1 MLFFT
6 AFIIQLST
14 SIRLDIFSTSH
25 TTITIMGWYFCFMA
39 SLIYILIGIHK
50 KKVILSAVLLALLFM
65 IYVSLRLVLTA
76 GDNFTVQSILI
87 SPRYGLLPLAVIG
100 AGSALFFDVI
110 KKHFHQSKTSDL
122 TIILLRSVALMI
134 PLPIM
139 FTCISFIQN
148 PVISIYYQPLT
159 DTTIILFSLMML
171 FIETL
176 WPSKK
181 PLYVLVIFGSSLTF
195 CVAVIA
201 LIGSTSVVAFWLFSM
216 ILFIWKSVY
225 KATFFGKLLIATTTI
240 IGIMFVINLPF
251 IQEIALGSRLM
262 PLLNGSFEVTSI
274 TSRYALMLTF
284 IDQFSIDPIFGNFK
298 ADEYIGLEPGS
309 YVHSIILSLFT
320 HSGIIGVFIFALMVL
335 IVTSYRLEKLDNFN
349 RLESIL
355 VIAFFGLG
363 SLYAFFSWPPFWF
376 FLGFLFIKPN
386 YLDFNR

>member
-1 MLFFT
+1 
-6 AFIIQLST
+6 
-14 SIRLDIFSTSH
+14 
-25 TTITIMGWYFCFMA
+25 MGWYVCFMA
-39 SLIYILIGIHK
+39 SLVYILIGIHK

-65 IYVSLRLVLTA
+65 VYVSLRLILTA
-76 GDNFTVQSILI
+76 GDNFTVNSILN
-87 SPRYGLLPLAVIG
+87 SPRYGLLPLTVIG
-100 AGSALFFDVI
+100 AGSALFFSVVQ
-110 KKHFHQSKTSDL
+110 KQFHQSNTSDL
-122 TIILLRSVALMI
+122 RIIFLRLATLMI
-134 PLPIM
+134 PLPII
-139 FTCISFIQN
+139 FTCISYIQN

-171 FIETL
+171 FIEIL

-181 PLYVLVIFGSSLTF
+181 PFYVLVGFGSALTF

-201 LIGSTSVVAFWLFSM
+201 LICSTSVVAFWLFSM
-216 ILFIWKSVY
+216 TLFIWQSVY
-225 KATFFGKLLIATTTI
+225 KATFFGKLFIGTITI
-240 IGIMFVINLPF
+240 IGIIFIINLPF

-262 PLLNGSFEVTSI
+262 PLLNGSLEVTSI

-335 IVTSYRLEKLDNFN
+335 IVASFRLKKLNNFN

-363 SLYAFFSWPPFWF
+363 SLYAFFTWPPFWF

-386 YLDFNR
+386 SLNFNR